1 MKQYYLLLFSC
12 LGFLH
17 SFSQDLLITHK
28 GDTLIG
34 DVKFRGK
41 SISITRQGKPD
52 TVYAADDIEYIDA
65 GGLRI
70 GTVVHCKLFMY
81 SDNIDVVQKW
91 NYDGTA
97 NLRDTVLILYEI
109 FKTPK
114 MKLFEV
120 ADKER
125 STYYFIKKP
134 TDSLPVQ
141 MIVDFLPAK
150 YEKDPSLFKY
160 QINFSKLEQKRIY
173 VDQLRVIMA
182 DCPKITGADL
192 EIMDYRSYSFRRI
205 IKRYNKCK

>member
-70 GTVVHCKLFMY
+70 GTVVHCKLFVY

-91 NYDGTA
+91 NYDGA
-97 NLRDTVLILYEI
+97 EVRDTVLILYEI

-114 MKLFEV
+114 MNLFEV

-141 MIVDFLPAK
+141 MIVHFFIQG
-150 YEKDPSLFKY
+150 YKDPS
-160 QINFSKLEQKRIY
+160 IY
-173 VDQLRVIMA
+173 RNAPIVSILTQHRTYIDQLRVIMA
-182 DCPKITGADL
+182 DCPKITQADL
-192 EIMDYRSYSFRRI
+192 EMMDYRSYSFKRI